1 MGKFL
6 TSKSIIQQLHKQ
18 RQYRTVVNELYKDD
32 DGAIY
37 IVPRNYQTDNFTWIN
52 ATAWD
57 IRCAHLHDV
66 GCQYHKIIKV
76 KLSEWQLNNYGY
88 LKNNGCDII
97 CKDIPIDKLEV
108 VEVSKKQINDLFYR
122 MLRDSGAPKYI
133 QILYRTGVILNVK
146 WYLDKDE
153 LVLEDIYKRKEIVMA
168 CKGKKGRK

>member
-6 TSKSIIQQLHKQ
+6 TTKSVIQQLPIR
-18 RQYRTVVNELYKDD
+18 RQYRTLLNELYMDD

-52 ATAWD
+52 STAWD

-76 KLSEWQLNNYGY
+76 KLSVQQLKDMGL
-88 LKNNGCDII
+88 LKKGKYDII
-97 CKDIPIDKLEV
+97 CLDIPIDKLEV

-122 MLRDSGAPKYI
+122 MLRDSGAPKPI
-133 QILYRTGVILNVK
+133 QILYRSGVALNLK
-146 WYLDKDE
+146 WYLNKDE
-153 LVLEDIYKRKEIVMA
+153 LVLEDIYKRKE
-168 CKGKKGRK
+168 

>member
-6 TSKSIIQQLHKQ
+6 TTKSMIQQLPIQ
-18 RQYRTVVNELYKDD
+18 RQYRTVLNELYMDD

-76 KLSEWQLNNYGY
+76 NLTEQELVDKGLTKHTKY
-88 LKNNGCDII
+88 DII
-97 CKDIPIDKLEV
+97 CLDIPIEYLEV
-108 VEVSKKQINDLFYR
+108 VDVTKLQINNLFYR
-122 MLRDSGAPKYI
+122 MLRDSGAPKHI

-146 WYLDKDE
+146 WYTHKDE
-153 LVLEDIYKRKEIVMA
+153 LVLEDIYKRKDCTMA
-168 CKGKKGRK
+168 CKGKKGKK